1 MKQANPKPDVRWY
14 WQFVAPFRRNYA
26 VMLLLM
32 LAQCLVTLGVTGIQK
47 FFVDDVI
54 LVGRYERLPALIAV
68 FVVLIILFMLL
79 YIRVAHYVFLNR
91 MDSKH
96 LITRSLMDA
105 ILRLPQ
111 AVFQQERTSTYVHHM
126 THDADSIA
134 QVLSNRIPRGLQH
147 LFYVF
152 SIFMILSQMGP
163 MIVIVT
169 AALIVF
175 YVWIGKYSG
184 PMIKRIS
191 REVNDE
197 RIQLG
202 VVIEEGISSTREVI
216 SYNRQQWEMD
226 KYHSGFARYFRKVME
241 EGRKSNL
248 QLFMTE
254 PTKWGIHVA
263 VLGFGGYAVIRGDL
277 SIGMFL
283 VAYQYI
289 AQLVNSFQNLFNFS
303 MDLTRGVASAD
314 RLKTIM
320 RQAESHSGTLRL
332 GGPVNHIRFQQI
344 HFTYPSQTT
353 PVFEGLSMDIPAG
366 HKIALVGVSGGG
378 KSTLLQMLLR
388 TISPQQ
394 GQVFINQQPLEQ
406 LAADDWNR
414 RLAIVLQEPY
424 FFPDT
429 VRRNVTFGMD
439 ITEQEMIDACR
450 KAQIHE
456 TIIRMTDGY
465 DSVLGERGITMSG
478 GQRQRLA
485 LARAMLRNP
494 EILVLDEATS
504 ALDLE
509 TERRVMQALDQDR
522 QGKTTILIAHRLSTI
537 KNADLIYFLAGGQM
551 EHCGSYEELYS
562 RSSAFRRLAELDEEQ
577 LISSS

>member
-1 MKQANPKPDVRWY
+1 
-14 WQFVAPFRRNYA
+14 
-26 VMLLLM
+26 M
-32 LAQCLVTLGVTGIQK
+32 LAQCVVTLGVTGIQK
-47 FFVDDVI
+47 FFVDDI
-54 LVGRYERLPALIAV
+54 IMVGAYDRLPSLIAM
-68 FVVLIILFMLL
+68 FVVLMILFMLL

-96 LITRSLMDA
+96 LITRRLMDA

-126 THDADSIA
+126 TYDADSIA

-152 SIFMILSQMGP
+152 SIFIILSQMGP
-163 MIVIVT
+163 AIVFVT
-169 AALIVF
+169 GALIVF
-175 YVWIGKYSG
+175 YVLIGKYSG
-184 PMIKRIS
+184 PMIRRIS
-191 REVNDE
+191 REVNEE

-216 SYNRQQWEMD
+216 SYNRQDWEME
-226 KYHSGFARYFRKVME
+226 KYDTRFKRYFRKVME

-263 VLGFGGYAVIRGDL
+263 VLGLGGYAVIQGNL

-283 VAYQYI
+283 IAYQYI

-303 MDLTRGVASAD
+303 MDITRGVASAD
-314 RLKTIM
+314 GLKEIM
-320 RQAESHSGTLRL
+320 RQAESHKGTLRL
-332 GGPVNHIRFQQI
+332 KEPVRHIRFQQI
-344 HFTYPSQTT
+344 YFTYSSQSA
-353 PVFEGLSMDIPAG
+353 PVFKGLSMDITAG

-378 KSTLLQMLLR
+378 KSTLLQLLLR

-394 GQVFINQQPLEQ
+394 GQVFINNEPLEQ
-406 LAADDWNR
+406 LAADDWNK

-429 VRRNVTFGMD
+429 VRKNVTFGMD
-439 ITEQEMIDACR
+439 VTEQELIAACQ
-450 KAQIHE
+450 KAHIHE
-456 TIIRMTDGY
+456 TITRMTDGY
-465 DSVLGERGITMSG
+465 DSLLGERGITLSG

-485 LARAMLRNP
+485 LARSMLRNP
-494 EILVLDEATS
+494 EILILDEATS

-522 QGKTTILIAHRLSTI
+522 QGKTTIIIAHRLSTI
-537 KNADLIYFLAGGQM
+537 KNANIIYFIADGQM
-551 EHCGSYEELYS
+551 EYSGSYEELYS
-562 RSSAFRRLAELDEEQ
+562 RSSVFRRLAELDEAQ
-577 LISSS
+577 LIS